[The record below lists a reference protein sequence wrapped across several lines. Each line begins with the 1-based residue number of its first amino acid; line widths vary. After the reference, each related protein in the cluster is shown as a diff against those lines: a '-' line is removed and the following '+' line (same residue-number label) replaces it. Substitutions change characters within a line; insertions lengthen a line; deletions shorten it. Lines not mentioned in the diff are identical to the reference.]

1 MQNNKKTKSIKDIPL
16 PKKKKKSQNTHNSY
30 NEFQSQVKGGFFD
43 VLNFIKTHSI
53 NIILILIVFGIVGT
67 GLFFIWISSFR
78 VPDFS
83 AFEDRKVAQSTKIY
97 DRTGEILLFDV
108 NQDIKRTVIT
118 LEDMGENVTNAIVA
132 IEDDKFYE
140 HNGIRLKSILR
151 AFLSNIQPG
160 GGTQGGSTITQQIVK
175 NTLLT
180 TDKRISRKIKEIVVS
195 LRIEREMSKDQILE
209 VYLNEAP
216 FGGSIYGV
224 QEASTSFYGK
234 LPQDLSIA
242 EAAFLAAL
250 PQAPSRYSPYGN
262 NTNLLVS
269 RQKRVLENMFTLGF
283 ITEDEYNSA
292 LSEEVT
298 FLPLNRLGIKAPH
311 FVFYVRE
318 YLEQTYGTDIV
329 EEGGLKVI
337 TTIDYEMQKEGER
350 VVLKHALQ
358 NEELYNASNASLV
371 AMNPQT
377 GEILTMVGSRDYF
390 DADID
395 GKFNVALAKRQPGSS
410 FKPFIYATAF
420 NEGYTP
426 ETVVFDVLTEFQTTC
441 NEQGIAMTGSQSN
454 CYHPQNYDNAF
465 KGPINLRNAL
475 AQSRNIPAV
484 KMLYLTGIGDALKTA
499 KDFGIKTLGDANQY
513 GLTLVLGGGE
523 VRLLDM
529 TSAYGVFATEGI
541 YTEPVSILEV
551 QDSQG
556 NILESFDGPNRKRVF
571 QEEPLR
577 MLNSVLS
584 DGQARV
590 GLFGSINNFMYFGE
604 RNVAGKTGTTNN
616 NRDAWMMGY
625 TPNLVVGTW
634 SGNNDNTPMTKGSSI
649 SGMLWREFM
658 DKALTLVP
666 NQKFT
671 QPQTIEKTTNAAPI
685 LYGNWFGGDIIE
697 IDSISGKLATEWTPE
712 QTKEDLVLTDVNS
725 ILHWIDRN
733 NPLSGSPSR
742 NGQQYLNWQYPVL
755 QWWNL
760 NKNSYNTINEDDIP
774 TEEDN
779 IHTEDTQPD
788 FEIDGILENFEYA
801 QNALITIDLE
811 EDTSY
816 PVQGFDIFINNSYIE
831 TIDSQPYTFTFRPST
846 LSAIQPNNILR
857 IVLTDAVYNSKEK
870 EINFQVSEN

>member
-1 MQNNKKTKSIKDIPL
+1 MKNNKKTKSIKDIPL
-16 PKKKKKSQNTHNSY
+16 LKKKKTEENQHNPY
-30 NEFQSQVKGGFFD
+30 IEFHSQVKNGFSD
-43 VLNFIKTHSI
+43 TIHFIKTHSI
-53 NIILILIVFGIVGT
+53 NIILIAIVFIIVCTGI
-67 GLFFIWISSFR
+67 FFIWISGFR

-108 NQDIKRTVIT
+108 NQDIKRTVIS
-118 LEDMGENVTNAIVA
+118 LEDMGENIPNAIVA

-140 HNGIRLKSILR
+140 HNGIRLKAIMR
-151 AFLSNIQPG
+151 AVLSNLQPG
-160 GGTQGGSTITQQIVK
+160 GLTQGGSTITQQIVK

-180 TDKRISRKIKEIVVS
+180 TDKKISRKIKEIVIS
-195 LRIEREMSKDQILE
+195 LRIEQEMTKDQILE

-224 QEASTSFYGK
+224 QEASTTFYGK
-234 LPQDLSIA
+234 SPKDLSVA

-262 NTNLLVS
+262 NTDLLVS
-269 RQKRVLENMFTLGF
+269 RQKRVLENMFKLGF
-283 ITEDEYNSA
+283 ITENEYTEA
-292 LSEEVT
+292 LSEEVV

-318 YLEQTYGTDIV
+318 YLEQKYGKNVV

-337 TTIDYEMQKEGER
+337 TTINYDLQKEGER
-350 VVLKHALQ
+350 IVLKHALQ

-371 AMNPQT
+371 AIDPTT

-390 DADID
+390 DTEID
-395 GKFNVALAKRQPGSS
+395 GKFNIALAKRQPGSS

-420 NEGYTP
+420 NEGYQP
-426 ETVVFDVLTEFQTTC
+426 ESVVFDVLTEFQTTC
-441 NEQGIAMTGSQSN
+441 SEQGVAISGSQSN

-465 KGPINLRNAL
+465 LGPINLRNAL

-484 KMLYLTGIGDALKTA
+484 KMLYLVGIGDALKTA
-499 KDFGIKTLGDANQY
+499 KDFGIKTLGEANQY

-529 TSAYGVFATEGI
+529 TASYGVFATEGI
-541 YTEPVSILEV
+541 YNEPVAILEV
-551 QDSQG
+551 QDNQG
-556 NILESFDGPNRKRVF
+556 NILESFSGPSNKRVY
-571 QEEPLR
+571 QAEPLR
-577 MLNSVLS
+577 KLNSVLS

-658 DKALTLVP
+658 DKALTEIP
-666 NQKFT
+666 NKKFN
-671 QPQTIEKTTNAAPI
+671 QPQSTQTSNIPPI
-685 LYGNWFGGDIIE
+685 LSGNWFGGDIIE
-697 IDSISGKLATEWTPE
+697 IDTISGKLATQWTPE
-712 QTKEDLVLTDVNS
+712 KTKDILVITDVNS

-742 NGQQYLNWQYPVL
+742 SGQQYLNWQYSVL
-755 QWWNL
+755 NWWNN
-760 NKNSYNTINEDDIP
+760 NKNSYNSITENDIP
-774 TEEDN
+774 TQEDD
-779 IHTEDTQPD
+779 IHTEDTQPK
-788 FEIDGILENFEYA
+788 FNINGITNGLEYTKNDTV
-801 QNALITIDLE
+801 LINLE
-811 EDTSY
+811 EDTTY
-816 PVQGFDIFINNSYIE
+816 PIQGFDIYINNSYID
-831 TIDSQPYTFTFRPST
+831 TINSKPYIYT
-846 LSAIQPNNILR
+846 LNLSSLSLLQQNNTLK
-857 IVLTDAVYNSKEK
+857 IVLTDEVYNIAEK
-870 EINFQVSEN
+870 EVNFTVLQN